1 MKKTVFILAGAI
13 MFFMVGCQNQ
23 GKKVTEKDVKKAE
36 EALFNEDMSTNKD
49 AVPNAV
55 ATFIQYA
62 EENAEEANA
71 PEYLFKAFEISVN
84 AKQDAQQS
92 IDLCNRLLTNYPE
105 FDKNPVALFML
116 ASYVYD
122 EQMHDLDKAR
132 ETYQR
137 VVDQYPNSPFA
148 NDAAIAITQL
158 GMSLDELI
166 KMFESKGE

>member
-1 MKKTVFILAGAI
+1 MMVV
-13 MFFMVGCQNQ
+13 MVGCQNQ

-49 AVPNAV
+49 AVPDAV
-55 ATFIQYA
+55 ATFSQYA
-62 EENAEEANA
+62 EQNAEDAKA

-84 AKQDAQQS
+84 TKQDAQQS

-116 ASYVYD
+116 ASFVYD
-122 EQMHDLDKAR
+122 EQMHDMDKAR

-148 NDAAIAITQL
+148 NDAKISITQL
-158 GMSLDELI
+158 GMTPDELI
-166 KMFESKGE
+166 KMFESEEKAEDRSKE

>member
-1 MKKTVFILAGAI
+1 MMVV
-13 MFFMVGCQNQ
+13 MVGCQNQ

-55 ATFIQYA
+55 ATFSQYA
-62 EENAEEANA
+62 EDNAGEANA

-84 AKQDAQQS
+84 TKQDAQQS

-116 ASYVYD
+116 ASFVYD
-122 EQMHDLDKAR
+122 EQMHDMDKAR

-148 NDAAIAITQL
+148 NDAKISITQL
-158 GMSLDELI
+158 GMSPEELI
-166 KMFESKGE
+166 RMFESEEKTEERSQE